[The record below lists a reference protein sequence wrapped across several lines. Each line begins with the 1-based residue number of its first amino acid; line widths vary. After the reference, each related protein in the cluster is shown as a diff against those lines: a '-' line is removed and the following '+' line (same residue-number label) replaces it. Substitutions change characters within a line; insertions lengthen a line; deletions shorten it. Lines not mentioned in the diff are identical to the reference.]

1 MLSKTAEYALRSI
14 VYIALHAAK
23 NKNIGIK
30 EIAQELELPQ
40 PFMGKILQDLVRKNV
55 IASVKGPHGGFFLK
69 HSAKSITIMDV
80 VRAIDG
86 IEMFKRCGLGLEHCS
101 DTHPCP
107 LHQEFK
113 KYRDGLAEV
122 FSQRTI
128 QDLVLNVE
136 NSQAYIKNKNQEP
149 GASDLTF

>member
-23 NKNIGIK
+23 DKNIGIK
-30 EIAQELELPQ
+30 EIAKELELPQ
-40 PFMGKILQDLVRKNV
+40 PFMGKILQDLVRKKI

-86 IEMFKRCGLGLEHCS
+86 VEMFKRCGLGLEHCS
-101 DTHPCP
+101 DAYPCP

-122 FSQRTI
+122 FSRRTI

-136 NSQAYIKNKNQEP
+136 NSQAFLKNNNQEP
-149 GASDLTF
+149 DAPNFLF

>member
-23 NKNIGIK
+23 GKNIGIK

-69 HSAKSITIMDV
+69 HAAKSITIMDV
-80 VRAIDG
+80 VQAIDG
-86 IEMFKRCGLGLEHCS
+86 IEMFKRCGLGLKHCS
-101 DTHPCP
+101 DAHPCP
-107 LHQEFK
+107 LHNDFK

-122 FSQRTI
+122 FSRRTI

-136 NSQAYIKNKNQEP
+136 NNQAFLKNKNQEP
-149 GASDLTF
+149 DASDFLF